1 MKKVSFLL
9 ITILLVSILAACAE
23 SASPAPADSNAPVD
37 ESAAGQPAAG
47 APVQAKGTP
56 NPGAEQ
62 SGELLQERDLPDSF
76 KLALGS
82 MKLEETDYPITAV
95 QAQALLPYWKALSA
109 LSQSDTAAIQEVEA
123 VLKQIQAQMS
133 AEQLAAMDGME
144 MTMADLTTLAE
155 KLGLTLTQEG
165 MSGFG
170 SLTEEERATRQAARD
185 AGQAPGS
192 GMGPGG
198 GMGMGQG
205 GGEIPGSGVPLPNAT
220 QMASGF
226 GGGTGLSLGI
236 NPRLLAAV
244 IQFLE
249 LRAGQ

>member
-1 MKKVSFLL
+1 MKKISLLL
-9 ITILLVSILAACAE
+9 ITILLVSTLAACAGTT
-23 SASPAPADSNAPVD
+23 SPAPADSNAPVD

-56 NPGAEQ
+56 NPGEEQ

-95 QAQALLPYWKALSA
+95 QAQSLLPYWKALSA

-133 AEQLAAMDGME
+133 AEQLAAIDGME

-165 MSGFG
+165 MTGFG

-185 AGQAPGS
+185 SGQMPGS

-198 GMGMGQG
+198 GMGQG

-220 QMASGF
+220 QIASGL
-226 GGGTGLSLGI
+226 GGGAGLSLGI

-249 LRAGQ
+249 LRASQ

>member
-1 MKKVSFLL
+1 MKKISLLL
-9 ITILLVSILAACAE
+9 ITILLVSTLAACAG
-23 SASPAPADSNAPVD
+23 STSPAPAGSNAPVD
-37 ESAAGQPAAG
+37 AG
-47 APVQAKGTP
+47 APVAAKGTP
-56 NPGAEQ
+56 NPDADQ

-76 KLALGS
+76 KLALGT
-82 MKLEETDYPITAV
+82 MKLEETDYPVSAV
-95 QAQALLPYWKALSA
+95 QAQSLLPYWKALSA

-133 AEQLAAMDGME
+133 AEQLAAIDGME
-144 MTMADLTTLAE
+144 MSMADLTTLAE

-165 MSGFG
+165 MPGFS

-185 AGQAPGS
+185 SGQMPEGGMGPGS

-198 GMGMGQG
+198 G
-205 GGEIPGSGVPLPNAT
+205 GEIPGGGVPLPNAT
-220 QMASGF
+220 QIASGF
-226 GGGTGLSLGI
+226 GGGAGLSLGI

-249 LRAGQ
+249 LRASQ